1 MSVVIKETLILD
13 KGFSETNYK
22 RLQNTLVYI
31 ENNLID
37 SHGGMC
43 LTIDS
48 LIQINN
54 IIAGS
59 NNINLKKVNV
69 KPYGFDR
76 MCMDKNQIE
85 DKLYQI
91 TDQFNEVKITSVKFY
106 SILLSEIR
114 PFYDENGRTRK
125 ILLTI
130 EDKNKVISETKN
142 QEF

>member
-13 KGFSETNYK
+13 KGFSETKYK
-22 RLQNTLVYI
+22 RLQHTLVYI

>member
-1 MSVVIKETLILD
+1 MYVVIKETLILD

>member
-1 MSVVIKETLILD
+1 MSAVIKETLILD

-91 TDQFNEVKITSVKFY
+91 TDQFDEVKITSVKFY

-114 PFYDENGRTRK
+114 PFYDENGRTCK
-125 ILLTI
+125 ILFTI

>member
-1 MSVVIKETLILD
+1 MSAVIKETLILD

-37 SHGGMC
+37 SHGCMC

-54 IIAGS
+54 IIASS

-85 DKLYQI
+85 DKLYRI
-91 TDQFNEVKITSVKFY
+91 TD
-106 SILLSEIR
+106 
-114 PFYDENGRTRK
+114 
-125 ILLTI
+125 
-130 EDKNKVISETKN
+130 
-142 QEF
+142 

>member
-1 MSVVIKETLILD
+1 
-13 KGFSETNYK
+13 
-22 RLQNTLVYI
+22 
-31 ENNLID
+31 
-37 SHGGMC
+37 MC
-43 LTIDS
+43 LTIDP

>member
-54 IIAGS
+54 IIPGS

>member
-31 ENNLID
+31 ENDLID
-37 SHGGMC
+37 SHGCMC

-59 NNINLKKVNV
+59 NNINLKKVNI
-69 KPYGFDR
+69 KPYGSDR

-85 DKLYQI
+85 DKLYRI
-91 TDQFNEVKITSVKFY
+91 TD
-106 SILLSEIR
+106 
-114 PFYDENGRTRK
+114 
-125 ILLTI
+125 
-130 EDKNKVISETKN
+130 
-142 QEF
+142 

>member
-37 SHGGMC
+37 SHGCMC

-59 NNINLKKVNV
+59 NNINLKKVNA

-76 MCMDKNQIE
+76 ICMDKNQME

-91 TDQFNEVKITSVKFY
+91 KDQFNEGKITSVKFY

-125 ILLTI
+125 ILFTI